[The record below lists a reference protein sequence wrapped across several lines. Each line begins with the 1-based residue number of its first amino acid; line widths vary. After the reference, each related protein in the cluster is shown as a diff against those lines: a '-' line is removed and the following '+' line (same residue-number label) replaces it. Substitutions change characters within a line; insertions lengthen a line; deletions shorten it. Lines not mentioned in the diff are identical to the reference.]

1 MLHTLLASF
10 LPSSLSH
17 LPTEGWL
24 TLGGVDYTTL
34 SLKSLHAHI
43 GVVSQETQLF
53 NP

>member
-1 MLHTLLASF
+1 MLHMWLTHLLTC
-10 LPSSLSH
+10 
-17 LPTEGWL
+17 LPTCLPLQGRL
-24 TLGGVDYTTL
+24 TLGGVDYTKL